1 MAVGLKYLTAFTNGS
16 PISGFKNVGKIAID
30 INPGLGD
37 YSLGNFVGGVSG
49 SYDSIGY
56 VIISDTTTAGVVGR
70 TTGGNTTGPAPAD
83 TPTFWVSATKDD
95 AGFLS
100 LFNRLPERADLAS
113 LTDPFEAAAWL
124 RLSGYWTNYVTP
136 LLSLDAVDYTSGNWV
151 DSIGSKNFQL
161 YNTPTLGTLNG
172 SLSFDGSSQYLY
184 TNSDVFVFGTA
195 DFTIE
200 MWWYPTINHRSD
212 VLDFW
217 NNTGSRL
224 IFGASITTGNLEL
237 YTDNP
242 GIGSGAKITGP
253 STSTIINSWNHISL
267 TRESG
272 SIKMW
277 LNGTQVGSTYNS
289 NVLDYDNAMSLTI
302 MSDHIAG
309 PDGSGYLSNVR
320 VVTGTAVYTSTF
332 TPPTNSLENIPGT
345 QLLLNTKQVPNF
357 LQDSS
362 MNNFTLGNEGSVNI
376 VLDTPLDESYY
387 FNFSATSSQYAEC
400 STSLPDLSQWSIGV
414 WHYYTG
420 TNVGPGACILTELY
434 PGNTSNIN
442 FSLGDNDNGGDL
454 SSGFFNGAW
463 NNSGQNGAY
472 SLTPNNWYYIVGTYD
487 GQTLNLYIN
496 NSSSVGYVSYIGFP
510 ISSQGGIRLMSRWD
524 SNSYWGGK
532 LAKVDIYD
540 GALSTTQIDSIWN
553 QNKSRFGL

>member
-1 MAVGLKYLTAFTNGS
+1 MSVNGKYVTAFTNGN
-16 PISGFKNVGKIAID
+16 PISGFENIGKIAVD
-30 INPGLGD
+30 INPGVGD
-37 YSLGNFVGGVSG
+37 YSLGNFVGGVES
-49 SYDSIGY
+49 SYDNNSYI
-56 VIISDTTTAGVVGR
+56 IISDTTTALLDTR
-70 TTGGNTTGPAPAD
+70 STGAHTGFASPNQ
-83 TPTFWVSATKDD
+83 PTFFASKFKTD
-95 AGFLS
+95 ASFLRMV
-100 LFNRLPERADLAS
+100 NRLPERANQTPF
-113 LTDPFEAAAWL
+113 TDPFEASKWL
-124 RLSGYWTNYVTP
+124 GLNGYWTTYPTP
-136 LLSLDAVDYTSGNWV
+136 LLSLDAVNYTSGNWI
-151 DSIGSKNFQL
+151 DSVGSKNFQL
-161 YNTPTLGTLNG
+161 YNTPTLGTLNA

-289 NVLDYDNAMSLTI
+289 NVLDFANAMSLTI

-362 MNNFTLGNEGSVNI
+362 MNNFNLGNEGSVNI
-376 VLDTPLDESYY
+376 VLDTPLDENYY
-387 FNFSATSSQYAEC
+387 FNFNATSSQYAQS
-400 STSLPDLSQWSIGV
+400 STSLPDLSQWSVGV

-420 TNVGPGACILTELY
+420 NNVGSGMCIVTEVY
-434 PGNTSNIN
+434 PGGTSNIN
-442 FSLGDNDNGGDL
+442 YSLGDNLGGGL
-454 SSGFFNGAW
+454 SSGFFDGTAISWRVTSN
-463 NNSGQNGAY
+463 Y

-487 GQTLNLYIN
+487 GSTINLYIDSN
-496 NSSSVGYVSYIGFP
+496 LVQSSSYSGIP

-524 SNSYWGGK
+524 NADYWDGK